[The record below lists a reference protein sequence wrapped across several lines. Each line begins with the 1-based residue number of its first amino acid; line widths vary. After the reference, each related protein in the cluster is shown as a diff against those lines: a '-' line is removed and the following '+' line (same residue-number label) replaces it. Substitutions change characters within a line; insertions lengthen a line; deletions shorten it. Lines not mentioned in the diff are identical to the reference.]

1 LPKRGIILQLERF
14 ILVDTHQRPT
24 GRLDTTK
31 RQRTIPINTSITTH
45 TPQVMNHRDRLVR
58 LGEHLVQEAQ
68 TVADRLYDFQYL
80 SDEQCHRVEN
90 RELRPLF
97 TKLNDLYHDWQRAR
111 VAAITGDYAIDPMK
125 VLEGYQKVMRK
136 FTRAMRVSG
145 LSEDYE
151 TLYEELRTLNTLLLG
166 KLMLIEMFVQVGD

>member
-1 LPKRGIILQLERF
+1 
-14 ILVDTHQRPT
+14 
-24 GRLDTTK
+24 
-31 RQRTIPINTSITTH
+31 
-45 TPQVMNHRDRLVR
+45 MNHRDRVVR
-58 LGEHLVQEAQ
+58 LGEHVVQEVQ
-68 TVADRLYDFQYL
+68 TVADRLYAFQYL
-80 SDEQCHRVEN
+80 SDEHCHRVEN

-111 VAAITGDYAIDPMK
+111 VAVITGDYAIDPMK

-151 TLYEELRTLNTLLLG
+151 TLYKDLQNINMLMLG
-166 KLMLIEMFVQVGD
+166 KLILIEMFVQSDD